1 VGIGDAYQFAAALL
15 VSWLLT
21 LAQLGP
27 AAVQG
32 GKYLEAP
39 ALAEKVT
46 AGTLSFA
53 INRDEIGKFPFTGG
67 VKFDPRN
74 SPIQTL
80 TLGPLYYRWLTSNGK
95 ESVEPIEP
103 LKRVMQLID
112 TARVAGYDGQVKAAQ
127 ELFRI
132 WADNM
137 FEIGTVG
144 LTPVLQEV
152 TPGPFARCH
161 FAAELEVGVGRGG
174 YCRSARR

>member
-1 VGIGDAYQFAAALL
+1 MW
-15 VSWLLT
+15 WLLT

-27 AAVQG
+27 AAAQG
-32 GKYLEAP
+32 GKYHEASALA
-39 ALAEKVT
+39 ALAEQVA
-46 AGTLSFA
+46 AGTLSYA

-67 VKFDPRN
+67 VKIDPRN
-74 SPIQTL
+74 SPIQAL

-112 TARVAGYDGQVKAAQ
+112 TARVEGYDGRRETAQ

-161 FAAELEVGVGRGG
+161 FVAGLEVGVG
-174 YCRSARR
+174 